1 MQQTKAVS
9 FIESCLNIG
18 SGFILSMIIWQAI
31 AGPLFGYEIT
41 LTQNLG
47 LTSIFTVV
55 SIVRSYLW
63 RRFFARGLHMTVVN
77 WIGK

>member
-1 MQQTKAVS
+1 
-9 FIESCLNIG
+9 
-18 SGFILSMIIWQAI
+18 MIIWQAI

-47 LTSIFTVV
+47 LTSIFTAV
-55 SIVRSYLW
+55 SIVRSYMW

-77 WIGK
+77 WVGK